1 MNRFPILLPLC
12 TVLAYAP
19 AANAYTTSLTVI
31 ASANAAYGGQSYDV
45 DSKVVNKVD
54 SPSADIL

>member
-31 ASANAAYGGQSYDV
+31 ASANAAYRSQSYD
-45 DSKVVNKVD
+45 
-54 SPSADIL
+54 ADPRS